1 MPRLS
6 ISRDDSASA
15 LSAGLRRTFK
25 RKKPKSAAQSD
36 RAELFRAG
44 LRSKKKRKAAKK
56 KRRQSMSNDAVERR
70 ERAKIHG
77 Y

>member
-1 MPRLS
+1 MPRINRS
-6 ISRDDSASA
+6 KDDAAGALA
-15 LSAGLRRTFK
+15 LSRGLRRTK
-25 RKKPKSAAQSD
+25 RKSMSAAQSD
-36 RAELFRAG
+36 RAEIFRAG

-56 KRRQSMSNDAVERR
+56 KRRQSSSPDAVERR